1 VTGAKQSRKGLM
13 VGYQEADVKA
23 DIKADIKA
31 DVKREREQQRRSNL
45 SLAGGAILFWI
56 LMVVVAVRD
65 YQRDG
70 GKDWWEPVLWET
82 SSGLVVVLIFY
93 AQSSLLF
100 DHKLLETPR
109 LWFVRILR
117 YLPLV
122 CISFVVLTFGLRHA
136 VYALLERRY
145 EHEPWLDVFFYES
158 VKLSIFMG
166 LFYMVI
172 FGVRSWLF
180 LLREKVRAERATQ
193 LFQQAQLRNLN
204 QQLQP
209 HFLFNALN
217 TISSLM
223 YSDLKAAD
231 QAVNRL
237 ADLLRHQ
244 LDSGDKTETT
254 VAEEIALLR
263 AYAEL
268 MQLRFVDRV
277 ELRFEIDPAALHR
290 RVPSLCLQILL
301 ENTFK
306 HTVEKRSGLCR
317 ISIAVQETKQTER
330 TLTLSVEDDL
340 GVLPDNITHTPGIG
354 LDNLRQRL
362 ALMKDA
368 QTHLQIQR
376 RPQGGVRTEIVI
388 TTCEDEDKDE
398 HEHNAA

>member
-1 VTGAKQSRKGLM
+1 MREWIM
-13 VGYQEADVKA
+13 VGYQESDVR
-23 DIKADIKA
+23 
-31 DVKREREQQRRSNL
+31 REREQQRMSNL

-56 LMVVVAVRD
+56 LMVVVAVQD

-70 GKDWWEPVLWET
+70 GQDWWEPVVWET
-82 SSGLVVVLIFY
+82 SSALVVTLIFY
-93 AQSSLLF
+93 LQSSLLF
-100 DHKLLETPR
+100 DQKLLQTPR
-109 LWFVRILR
+109 LWFSRILR

-122 CISFVVLTFGLRHA
+122 CVSFVVLTFSLRHA

-145 EHEPWLDVFFYES
+145 SHEPWLEVFFYES

-172 FGVRSWLF
+172 FGIRSYLF

-193 LFQQAQLRNLN
+193 LFQQAQLQNLN

-217 TISSLM
+217 TVSSLM

-231 QAVNRL
+231 MALNRL

-244 LDSGDKTETT
+244 LDSGEQTETT
-254 VAEEIALLR
+254 VAQEIALLR

-277 ELRFEIDPAALHR
+277 ELRWQIDSAALNR
-290 RVPSLCLQILL
+290 KVPSLCLQLLL

-306 HTVEKRSGLCR
+306 HTVEKRSGLCT
-317 ISIAVQETKQTER
+317 ITIAVQEREGNVM
-330 TLTLSVEDDL
+330 LSVEDDL
-340 GVLPDNITHTPGIG
+340 GVLSTNSTQPQGIG

-362 ALMKDA
+362 ALMKDVQA
-368 QTHLQIQR
+368 NLQIQN
-376 RPQGGVRTEIVI
+376 RPQGGVRTEIMI
-388 TTCEDEDKDE
+388 TAIAQNDV
-398 HEHNAA
+398 